1 MEESKEPAQP
11 ATMMINTS
19 GPAVAD
25 KGDAGDELKATD
37 AKDDNDYEQEALN
50 YLSLALQ
57 LIGDFSADSGALSG
71 EKSDRKKL
79 IAFLEIDTLLSR
91 VSLAT
96 HASD

>member
-1 MEESKEPAQP
+1 MEESKEPAQPKQP

-50 YLSLALQ
+50 YLSLAL
-57 LIGDFSADSGALSG
+57 
-71 EKSDRKKL
+71 
-79 IAFLEIDTLLSR
+79 
-91 VSLAT
+91 
-96 HASD
+96 